1 MNFYEKK
8 NKKSAFSRKEL
19 ASMLNVD
26 EEKIKEL
33 ENGERSITGETLDE
47 YMKFIGMTRK
57 EKTLMT
63 LELMNWLN
71 SVDIKDLREEFG
83 FKSQRELC
91 DVIGINQSV
100 LSEAETG
107 RRKKPS
113 FLTLYKLNK
122 FFTND
127 FNKKAKT
134 EIEEDTDYTVP
145 SGFGVV
151 MQAGSLM
158 PCSEP
163 IEEEE
168 EPIHS
173 TFEVTPECFE
183 EDKEE
188 TETTTS
194 PYKPVEAFSIAP
206 PKVEKIDKE
215 KEELKKKIARY
226 EKIIDYI
233 LKSEN

>member
-1 MNFYEKK
+1 MNFYEKR
-8 NKKSAFSRKEL
+8 NKKSVFSKKEL

-47 YMKFIGMTRK
+47 YMKLINTTKK
-57 EKTLMT
+57 EKDIQK
-63 LELMNWLN
+63 LELLNWLKSIN
-71 SVDIKDLREEFG
+71 LKSVREEFG
-83 FKSQRELC
+83 FGRQK
-91 DVIGINQSV
+91 DVSKKVGLQQSIICR
-100 LSEAETG
+100 LERNAI
-107 RRKKPS
+107 KDPS
-113 FLTLYKLNK
+113 FLTLYKLHK
-122 FFTND
+122 FFTDD
-127 FNKKAKT
+127 FNKKVKT
-134 EIEEDTDYTVP
+134 EVEEDTDYTAP

-163 IEEEE
+163 IEEE
-168 EPIHS
+168 PIHS

-188 TETTTS
+188 IDTTISAYTPEET
-194 PYKPVEAFSIAP
+194 FSIAR
-206 PKVEKIDKE
+206 PKFEKIDEEE

-233 LKSEN
+233 LKGEK

>member
-1 MNFYEKK
+1 
-8 NKKSAFSRKEL
+8 
-19 ASMLNVD
+19 MLNVD

-47 YMKFIGMTRK
+47 YMKLINTTKK
-57 EKTLMT
+57 EKDIQK
-63 LELMNWLN
+63 LELLNWLKSIN
-71 SVDIKDLREEFG
+71 LKSLREEFG
-83 FKSQRELC
+83 FGRQKDLSKKVGVQ
-91 DVIGINQSV
+91 QSV
-100 LSEAETG
+100 ISRLERNEI
-107 RRKKPS
+107 KDPS
-113 FLTLYKLNK
+113 FLTLYKLHK
-122 FFTND
+122 FFTDD
-127 FNKKAKT
+127 FNKKVKT
-134 EIEEDTDYTVP
+134 EVEEDTDYTAP
-145 SGFGVV
+145 SGFEVV
-151 MQAGSLM
+151 MQADSLM

-163 IEEEE
+163 IEE

-194 PYKPVEAFSIAP
+194 PYTPEETVSIVP
-206 PKVEKIDKE
+206 QEFEKIDEE

-233 LKSEN
+233 LKGEK

>member
-1 MNFYEKK
+1 MNFYEKR

-47 YMKFIGMTRK
+47 YMKLINMTKK
-57 EKTLMT
+57 EKDIQK
-63 LELMNWLN
+63 LELLNWLKSIN
-71 SVDIKDLREEFG
+71 LKSLREEFG
-83 FKSQRELC
+83 FGRQKDLAKK
-91 DVIGINQSV
+91 VGIQQSV
-100 LSEAETG
+100 ICRLERNEI
-107 RRKKPS
+107 KDPS
-113 FLTLYKLNK
+113 FLTLYKLHK

-127 FNKKAKT
+127 FNIMVT
-134 EIEEDTDYTVP
+134 PIVRETTTP
-145 SGFGVV
+145 SDEAQTWVADGIKITLEK
-151 MQAGSLM
+151 Q
-158 PCSEP
+158 EN
-163 IEEEE
+163 E
-168 EPIHS
+168 HS

-188 TETTTS
+188 IDPTISAYTPEET
-194 PYKPVEAFSIAP
+194 FCIAP

-233 LKSEN
+233 LKEEK

>member
-1 MNFYEKK
+1 MNFYEKR

-47 YMKFIGMTRK
+47 YMKLINTTKK
-57 EKTLMT
+57 EKDIQK
-63 LELMNWLN
+63 LELLNWLKSIN
-71 SVDIKDLREEFG
+71 LKSLREEFG
-83 FKSQRELC
+83 FGRQKDLSKKVGVQ
-91 DVIGINQSV
+91 QSIICR
-100 LSEAETG
+100 LERNEI
-107 RRKKPS
+107 KDPS
-113 FLTLYKLNK
+113 FLTLYKLHK
-122 FFTND
+122 FFTDD
-127 FNKKAKT
+127 FNKKVKT
-134 EIEEDTDYTVP
+134 KVEENTDYTVP

-163 IEEEE
+163 IEEE

-233 LKSEN
+233 LKEEK

>member
-1 MNFYEKK
+1 MNFYEKR
-8 NKKSAFSRKEL
+8 NKKSAFSKKEL

-47 YMKFIGMTRK
+47 YMKLTNTTKKKKDIQN
-57 EKTLMT
+57 
-63 LELMNWLN
+63 LELLNWFKSINLK
-71 SVDIKDLREEFG
+71 SLREEFG
-83 FKSQRELC
+83 FSRQKDLSVKVGVQ
-91 DVIGINQSV
+91 QSV
-100 LSEAETG
+100 ICRLERNEI
-107 RRKKPS
+107 KDPS
-113 FLTLYKLNK
+113 FLTLYKLHK
-122 FFTND
+122 FFTGD
-127 FNKKAKT
+127 FNKKVKT
-134 EIEEDTDYTVP
+134 EVEEDTDYTAP

-151 MQAGSLM
+151 MQADSLM

-163 IEEEE
+163 IEE

-183 EDKEE
+183 EDKKEIDPTILAYTPEE
-188 TETTTS
+188 T
-194 PYKPVEAFSIAP
+194 VSIVP
-206 PKVEKIDKE
+206 QEFEKIDEE

-233 LKSEN
+233 LKGEK

>member
-1 MNFYEKK
+1 MNFYEKR
-8 NKKSAFSRKEL
+8 NKKSAFSKKEL

-33 ENGERSITGETLDE
+33 ENGKRSITGETLDE
-47 YMKFIGMTRK
+47 YMKLINTTKK
-57 EKTLMT
+57 EKDIQK
-63 LELMNWLN
+63 LELLNWLKSIN
-71 SVDIKDLREEFG
+71 LKSLREEFG
-83 FKSQRELC
+83 FGRQKDLSKKVGVQ
-91 DVIGINQSV
+91 QSV
-100 LSEAETG
+100 ICRLERNEI
-107 RRKKPS
+107 KDPS
-113 FLTLYKLNK
+113 FLTLYKLHK
-122 FFTND
+122 FFTDD
-127 FNKKAKT
+127 FNKKVKT
-134 EIEEDTDYTVP
+134 EVEEDTDYTAP

-163 IEEEE
+163 IEEE
-168 EPIHS
+168 PIHS

-188 TETTTS
+188 IDPNISAYTPEET
-194 PYKPVEAFSIAP
+194 FSIAP

-233 LKSEN
+233 LKGEK

>member
-1 MNFYEKK
+1 MNFYEKR

-33 ENGERSITGETLDE
+33 ENGESSIAGETLDE
-47 YMKFIGMTRK
+47 YMKLINMTKK

-63 LELMNWLN
+63 LDLMNWLK
-71 SVDIKDLREEFG
+71 SVNIKALREEFG
-83 FKSQRELC
+83 LKKQRELSYTTG
-91 DVIGINQSV
+91 VGQSV
-100 LSEAETG
+100 ISEIESNK
-107 RRKKPS
+107 RKKPS
-113 FLTLYKLNK
+113 FLTLYKLHK
-122 FFTND
+122 FFTDD
-127 FNKKAKT
+127 FNKKVKT
-134 EIEEDTDYTVP
+134 EVEEDTDYTAP

-163 IEEEE
+163 IEEE
-168 EPIHS
+168 PIHS

-188 TETTTS
+188 IDPTILAYTPEET
-194 PYKPVEAFSIAP
+194 FSIAP

-233 LKSEN
+233 LKGEK

>member
-1 MNFYEKK
+1 MNFYEKR
-8 NKKSAFSRKEL
+8 NKKSAFSKKEL

-47 YMKFIGMTRK
+47 YMKLINTTKK
-57 EKTLMT
+57 EKDIQK
-63 LELMNWLN
+63 LELLNWLKSIN
-71 SVDIKDLREEFG
+71 LKSLREEFG
-83 FKSQRELC
+83 FGRQKDLSKK
-91 DVIGINQSV
+91 IGVQQSIICR
-100 LSEAETG
+100 LERNEI
-107 RRKKPS
+107 KDPS
-113 FLTLYKLNK
+113 FLTLYKLHK
-122 FFTND
+122 FFTDD
-127 FNKKAKT
+127 FNKKVKT
-134 EIEEDTDYTVP
+134 EVEEDTDYTTP

-163 IEEEE
+163 IEEE
-168 EPIHS
+168 PIHS

-188 TETTTS
+188 IDPTISAYTPEVT
-194 PYKPVEAFSIAP
+194 FSIAP
-206 PKVEKIDKE
+206 PKVEKIDEEE

-233 LKSEN
+233 LKEEK